1 MNAWGKR
8 NKTIKDGDIAPWKD
22 LQKKLNKDKKKR
34 TKKKLYFDMG
44 RIVKRKHFLYVG
56 LRAFGHAFAEYVA
69 DMKVDDSLWNL
80 LTLDVLL
87 LTLY

>member
-1 MNAWGKR
+1 MGFYPFQKIDYTLIKHETNSPVKTYHFPFQR

-44 RIVKRKHFLYVG
+44 RLVKR
-56 LRAFGHAFAEYVA
+56 
-69 DMKVDDSLWNL
+69 
-80 LTLDVLL
+80 
-87 LTLY
+87 